1 LAVDRRPINHDT
13 GRPWGRFRKGL
24 RLEVPRCAGLVGN
37 GPRFEAGRPPAG
49 LRFLVAQRCPHDACR
64 CSPPSR
70 QDTLGK
76 SYPTAL
82 ARSRV
87 RQALAQLRCHAV
99 TAFVLGHLQLH
110 SWPVP
115 PPHVYPS
122 PVTRRSR
129 PPAQGHD
136 WLHEPKWDGFCLPP
150 LLEEQ
155 SPAPVRAPVANA
167 APVAAL
173 NEDPAPPKKL

>member
-1 LAVDRRPINHDT
+1 MPAAVAPPH
-13 GRPWGRFRKGL
+13 GR
-24 RLEVPRCAGLVGN
+24 N
-37 GPRFEAGRPPAG
+37 
-49 LRFLVAQRCPHDACR
+49 
-64 CSPPSR
+64 
-70 QDTLGK
+70 TLGK